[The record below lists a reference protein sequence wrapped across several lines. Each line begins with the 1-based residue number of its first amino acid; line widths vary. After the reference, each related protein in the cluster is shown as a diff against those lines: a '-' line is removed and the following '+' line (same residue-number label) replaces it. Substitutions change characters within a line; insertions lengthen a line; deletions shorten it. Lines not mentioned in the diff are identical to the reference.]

1 MRSIPAAQ
9 RRGGGYGEEF
19 PAGRASPSDAREG
32 GGGVEE
38 LGILGEPLPSFI

>member
-1 MRSIPAAQ
+1 MGSIPAAQ

-32 GGGVEE
+32 GGGVEG
-38 LGILGEPLPSFI
+38 LGCWR